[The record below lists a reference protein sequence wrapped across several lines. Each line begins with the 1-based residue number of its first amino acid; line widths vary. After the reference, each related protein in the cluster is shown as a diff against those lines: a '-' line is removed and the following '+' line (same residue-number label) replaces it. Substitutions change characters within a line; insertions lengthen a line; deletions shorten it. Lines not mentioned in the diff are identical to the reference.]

1 MIRRFLDSLSLA
13 RTVLV
18 LSDRVSELSRRLRA
32 EGERADRADR
42 LADYYRAA
50 EDRAIAAAVRAEA
63 RARAAEQ
70 EELRGR
76 EERIGASHGEY
87 ALRTG
92 LDHARRRWRERAWR
106 AEDRAFDAEETI
118 RIIHAGDI
126 PELKKAFAEQFKRA
140 GRAESEREAAEHDL
154 AIVQHNHHV
163 RAGKWRIRL
172 MAGLWR
178 KQSRTLVER
187 DAAQYERDEA
197 RHELAELRAN
207 LDAAEARLRAGRP

>member
-1 MIRRFLDSLSLA
+1 MIRRLLDCLALA

-50 EDRAIAAAVRAEA
+50 EDRAIAAAVRADE
-63 RARAAEQ
+63 RAKAAEQ

-76 EERIGASHGEY
+76 EARIGASHGEY

-92 LDHARRRWRERAWR
+92 LDHARRRWRERAWN
-106 AEDRAFDAEETI
+106 AEE
-118 RIIHAGDI
+118 A
-126 PELKKAFAEQFKRA
+126 AM
-140 GRAESEREAAEHDL
+140 AAEHDL
-154 AIVQHNHHV
+154 AIIQHNHHV
-163 RAGKWRIRL
+163 RAGKWRARL

-178 KQSRTLVER
+178 KQSRTLV
-187 DAAQYERDEA
+187 ERDEA

-207 LDAAEARLRAGRP
+207 LDAAEARLRAGVR